1 MISIS
6 SLKHWQTD
14 RQAVKWISS
23 FTFLKL
29 FLGSL
34 WFPTEVTEHKRYL
47 WRFEQNLAIKIIS
60 YIYKFSFYIN
70 LIEIHACIKKL
81 LHKKKALKHTVKHK
95 FSSMAISSWDKEVL
109 DNFFK
114 SIASNSSHILFGKP
128 FSFWENPTFQFH
140 AIFCGVDLTE
150 ESVFIT

>member
-1 MISIS
+1 MLV
-6 SLKHWQTD
+6 LKNYST
-14 RQAVKWISS
+14 
-23 FTFLKL
+23 
-29 FLGSL
+29 
-34 WFPTEVTEHKRYL
+34 
-47 WRFEQNLAIKIIS
+47 
-60 YIYKFSFYIN
+60 
-70 LIEIHACIKKL
+70 
-81 LHKKKALKHTVKHK
+81 KKALKYTVKHK

-114 SIASNSSHILFGKP
+114 SIASNSPHILFGKP